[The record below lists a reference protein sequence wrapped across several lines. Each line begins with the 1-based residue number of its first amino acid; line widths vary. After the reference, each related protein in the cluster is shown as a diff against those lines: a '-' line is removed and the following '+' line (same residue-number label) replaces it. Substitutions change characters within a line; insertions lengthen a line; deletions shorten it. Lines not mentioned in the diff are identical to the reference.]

1 MAELPTH
8 LRGAPM
14 GEEKVSRAVLAAHQR
29 ERVIAKATPVFAKRG
44 YRPTTVDD
52 LLASAKV
59 GVGNF
64 YSLFDGKEDCFLTC
78 LDTVVEQVL
87 ERVETAVV
95 GRTDWETRAY
105 LGLGAM
111 LGFFCAE
118 PLASRLVLVEAQT
131 AGAEPTHRYD
141 ALLDRS
147 VAWLAEGRN
156 THSVAATLPPSFERA
171 SVAGLAFYLQQCLLE
186 ARRPSP
192 DELLAETAGLLLEPV
207 IGAARLDRLRRDL
220 ARDAVGPGA

>member
-8 LRGAPM
+8 LRGGPL
-14 GEEKVSRAVLAAHQR
+14 GRGRVSRAVLAAHQR
-29 ERVIAKATPVFAKRG
+29 ERVVAKATPVFAKRG
-44 YRPTTVDD
+44 YPATTVDD

-78 LDTVVEQVL
+78 FDTVVEQVL
-87 ERVETAVV
+87 ERIGSAIE
-95 GRTDWETRAY
+95 GQDDWGARAY
-105 LGLGAM
+105 LGLEAM

-118 PLASRLVLVEAQT
+118 PLSSRLVLAEAQT
-131 AGAEPTHRYD
+131 AGTEATRRYD

-147 VAWLAEGRN
+147 IDWLAEGR
-156 THSVAATLPPSFERA
+156 AAHPEASALPPSFESA

-186 ARRPSP
+186 ARRHSP
-192 DELLAETAGLLLEPV
+192 GELLAETAGLLLEPV
-207 IGAARLDRLRRDL
+207 IGAARLDRLHRDL
-220 ARDAVGPGA
+220 ARGGVRRGA